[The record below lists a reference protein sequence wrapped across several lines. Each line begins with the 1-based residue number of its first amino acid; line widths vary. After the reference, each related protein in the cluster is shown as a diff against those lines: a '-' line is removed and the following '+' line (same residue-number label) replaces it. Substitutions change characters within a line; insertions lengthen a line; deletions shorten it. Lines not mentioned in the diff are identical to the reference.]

1 VSQIWREARWWGYV
15 ERTDSEIVAGLR
27 RAEASAFDAMYAQYR
42 ARIHG
47 FLLRLSGRREG
58 AEALFLERWNH
69 AARAAPRL
77 REDTRLAPWLF
88 TIARNE
94 WVSHRRWS
102 MLDLSRVVTLGD
114 DVHFA
119 SVRSA
124 QPAPDEELATSES
137 VRALE
142 RAIGALPAALREALL
157 LVAVEGFEPR
167 EAAEILGIKYDLLRQ
182 RVSRA
187 RAQLAARV
195 SEEHDGQTE
204 PRVQRGAEP
213 GER

>member
-1 VSQIWREARWWGYV
+1 MDE
-15 ERTDSEIVAGLR
+15 DFDIVAGLR
-27 RAEASAFDAMYAQYR
+27 RADAAAFDAMYARYR

-47 FLLRLSGRREG
+47 FLLRLSGRRDV
-58 AEALFLERWNH
+58 AEDLFQETWIN

-94 WVSHRRWS
+94 WVSHRRWA

-114 DVHFA
+114 DAHFTSRDA
-119 SVRSA
+119 G
-124 QPAPDEELATSES
+124 PDEELAASEA
-137 VRALE
+137 VRGLE
-142 RAIGALPAALREALL
+142 RAIGKLPAALREALV
-157 LVAVEGFEPR
+157 LVAVEGFDPK
-167 EAAEILGIKYDLLRQ
+167 EAAAILNIRYDLLRQ

-187 RAQLAARV
+187 RERLGALVREDAGGH
-195 SEEHDGQTE
+195 S
-204 PRVQRGAEP
+204 PRIDQGAER